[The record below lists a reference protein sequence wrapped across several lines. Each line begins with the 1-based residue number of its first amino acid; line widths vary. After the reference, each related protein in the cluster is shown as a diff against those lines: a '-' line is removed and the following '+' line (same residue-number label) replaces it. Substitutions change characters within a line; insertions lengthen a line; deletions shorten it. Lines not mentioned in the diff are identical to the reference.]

1 MIPPA
6 YNVGVAYPGHILLLI
21 SNWGPHLQA
30 CRLVPIRN
38 HFIYCRH
45 ITYVCKQN
53 PKAIS
58 CQISYISTD
67 WDSLA
72 KRKKKTK
79 KTQWV
84 CWFHRKYKAISSLP
98 ACVLFGLLHVC
109 NIYFITQIFGNV
121 LILWPMHSVT
131 VFTNMPKLAIAK
143 PRDIINK

>member
-72 KRKKKTK
+72 KRKRKRHKKNTM
-79 KTQWV
+79 
-84 CWFHRKYKAISSLP
+84 S
-98 ACVLFGLLHVC
+98 
-109 NIYFITQIFGNV
+109 V
-121 LILWPMHSVT
+121 LIPSQIQSHFIFAGMCVVWIAPCLQHLLYHPNIWQCPHT
-131 VFTNMPKLAIAK
+131 LANALCHRFHKHAQIG
-143 PRDIINK
+143 NS